1 MSPSACARCGCPAP
15 RLSLDWKGRGPC
27 CAPSA
32 LCPLCHEA
40 YQPCDGPCPCRDG
53 EGLSPEDELL
63 SDDEDFAALLDARDL
78 VELVDDEAFARLAP
92 ASEADLYALGAA
104 WAAA

>member
-1 MSPSACARCGCPAP
+1 MSPSACARCGLPAP

-32 LCPLCHEA
+32 VCPLCTEVF
-40 YQPCDGPCPCRDG
+40 QPCDGPCPCHR
-53 EGLSPEDELL
+53 EEALSPEDALL

-78 VELVDDEAFARLAP
+78 IELADDEAFVRLAP
-92 ASEADLYALGAA
+92 VSEADLYAQGVAWVAA
-104 WAAA
+104 